1 MAESDRVRSELI
13 EFLETIARPGS
24 QFDKLAN
31 DDNLVD
37 AGVIDSLA
45 VIHIIMYLES
55 AHGINLAASN
65 IDPTDILS
73 IGGILDAIA
82 RGA

>member
-1 MAESDRVRSELI
+1 MAERDRVRSELI
-13 EFLETIARPGS
+13 EFLGTIARPDS

-55 AHGINLAASN
+55 AHGVNLAASN

-73 IGGILDAIA
+73 IGGVLDAIA

>member
-1 MAESDRVRSELI
+1 MTDRDTTRCDLI
-13 EFLETIARPGS
+13 EFLGTIARPGS
-24 QFDKLAN
+24 RLGAIGD

-55 AHGINLAASN
+55 VHGLNLATSG

-73 IGGILDAIA
+73 VGGILDAVA